1 MAACR
6 CYSHLDEELVLDENM
21 VVDEEI
27 AVDGEGNSCG

>member
-6 CYSHLDEELVLDENM
+6 CSSPLDEELVLDEKM

-27 AVDGEGNSCG
+27 AVDGKG